1 MKKVIVWTIVVF
13 LTVFITA
20 VVGGSFFMLDYS
32 LAPDPNRMDTDSSY
46 QQLFKK
52 YPECVTWVDSL
63 QRNDALRDTFMTMPS
78 GERHHA
84 YYVHHGGNK
93 TALIIHGWRN
103 NAVKFFYLAC
113 MYERELGYNVVMPDL
128 HAHGQSEGKA
138 VQMGWLDRLDVMQ
151 WLQAFNTDT
160 MVVHGVSMGA
170 ATTMMLSGE
179 KIPVEVK
186 DIRFV
191 EDCGYT
197 SVWDEFSG
205 QLKEQFD
212 LPEFPLLYTSSLLC
226 RLINGWSFGE
236 ASPLNQVKK
245 CRYPMFFIHGDSD
258 TFVPTEMVYQLY
270 EAKPSNKEI
279 WIAKGAE
286 HALSYFTHREEY
298 VSRIKQFIE

>member
-128 HAHGQSEGKA
+128 HAHGLSEGKA

-151 WLQAFNTDT
+151 WLQAFKTDT

-179 KIPVEVK
+179 KIPVEV
-186 DIRFV
+186 
-191 EDCGYT
+191 
-197 SVWDEFSG
+197 
-205 QLKEQFD
+205 
-212 LPEFPLLYTSSLLC
+212 
-226 RLINGWSFGE
+226 
-236 ASPLNQVKK
+236 
-245 CRYPMFFIHGDSD
+245 
-258 TFVPTEMVYQLY
+258 
-270 EAKPSNKEI
+270 
-279 WIAKGAE
+279 
-286 HALSYFTHREEY
+286 
-298 VSRIKQFIE
+298 

>member
-84 YYVHHGGNK
+84 YYVYHGGNK

-128 HAHGQSEGKA
+128 HAHGLSEGKA

-151 WLQAFNTDT
+151 WLQAFKTDT

-186 DIRFV
+186 DIHFV

-270 EAKPSNKEI
+270 DAKPSNKEI